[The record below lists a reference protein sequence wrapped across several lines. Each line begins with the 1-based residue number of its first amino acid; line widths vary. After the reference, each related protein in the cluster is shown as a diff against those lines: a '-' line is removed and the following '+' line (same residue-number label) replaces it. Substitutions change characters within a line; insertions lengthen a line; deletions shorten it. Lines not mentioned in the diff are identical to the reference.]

1 MQAMGGTQREASSMM
16 SDTYDQNDNVNDEPS
31 NTNDDLEGSDIDDES
46 DAEDFENDSD
56 ADEVDDDSDT
66 DNDVDDEASRYLKT
80 LIRRHLRTIMEDF
93 QAPEPPTVQQIEIST
108 VRDFMIQMI
117 IAGLEQDHDTMLAYL
132 VRAAV
137 DVGRTATVERLET
150 IDGFLQRTVN
160 TIMGVGATEGRA
172 FLQSVLE
179 HLLRKDGSETD
190 ALSSRHSSEFER
202 VSGVIVTIGN
212 DTMQVAFDDILSFFW
227 STQLWS
233 TQLDTTCHQCHRAF
247 VQNEPPIRTIAQ
259 YEQNSSTSNVHIRLF
274 NRHFSCLEE
283 TGTFFVPV
291 SHVWDDSIR
300 RANESKI
307 HDDEAASTL
316 IGTLK
321 ALFEGAEEAYQPG
334 VEFWHDYFSVPQW
347 EPETKDSLLLRI
359 PAIYHL
365 AEEILVHMSDFTSPH
380 VWLLLIGNHLGA
392 EITLLQALNKVLIFR
407 ALCESQW
414 MKRMWVTLE
423 YAQSRAACLM
433 DQSNHIHRT
442 PDGNGLFARDSFS
455 QLVSGAH
462 GQLLG
467 LFRHAK
473 TFARSLSLPGDFLG
487 GIANR
492 ETGPRQLCL
501 GEAVEVVAKKECFLF
516 RDRFIAI
523 HILINGNMLHNNSL
537 PLPIMEIDACAQVW
551 RSALVKNDYSPLL
564 LQPRE
569 CVVASNPGTGVP
581 SFLVGHRSLD
591 GAEWNLGNL
600 KAPPRR
606 PLIGID
612 PVVQAELDLVGEIEK
627 IHYLGV
633 EDSGEIAGVDW
644 VIRLLYSM
652 AQAEGTLLSPEKLVD
667 GLNRVFPFDMV
678 HKEAARLLVDM
689 VLTFR
694 QRQEQ
699 DDEFESSLEEQLESY
714 STAPE
719 GEDGSHQRREAA
731 AKISQI
737 LQLDKHIMGE
747 ISDQITRL
755 TRSRHIARRRRDRG
769 VVNGEAICEVRCP
782 GCQSVTLFRLD
793 LRDTA
798 GVRHKVFRIQGL
810 SYSEGVEDGVGLVI
824 NNGRITGRMFYG
836 PPACDCHL
844 PETMTI
850 N

>member
-1 MQAMGGTQREASSMM
+1 MYIMGRTQQEVSSMM
-16 SDTYDQNDNVNDEPS
+16 NDTYDQDDNVNDGPD
-31 NTNDDLEGSDIDDES
+31 NTNNDSEDSDIGDES
-46 DAEDFENDSD
+46 DAEDVENDSD
-56 ADEVDDDSDT
+56 ADEVDDDSDA
-66 DNDVDDEASRYLKT
+66 DKDVDDEAFEYLKK
-80 LIRRHLRTIMEDF
+80 LIRRHLRTVMADF
-93 QAPEPPTVQQIEIST
+93 QAPEPPTMQQLDDGPF
-108 VRDFMIQMI
+108 RDLMIQTI
-117 IAGLEQDHDTMLAYL
+117 IACLEQDHDTMLAYL

-137 DVGRTATVERLET
+137 DVGKTATDERLET
-150 IDGFLQRTVN
+150 IDGFLRTVN
-160 TIMGVGATEGRA
+160 TIMEVGVTEGTA

-179 HLLRKDGSETD
+179 HLLRRDGSETE
-190 ALSSRHSSEFER
+190 APSSRHSSECER
-202 VSGVIVTIGN
+202 VSGVTVFIRN

-227 STQLWS
+227 G
-233 TQLDTTCHQCHRAF
+233 TQLDTTCHQCHQAF
-247 VQNEPPIRTIAQ
+247 VPNEPPIRTIAQ
-259 YEQNSSTSNVHIRLF
+259 HEQNSSTSDVHIRLF
-274 NRHFSCLEE
+274 NRHFSCLEK

-300 RANESKI
+300 RANESKF

-316 IGTLK
+316 IRTLK
-321 ALFEGAEEAYQPG
+321 ALFDGAEGAYQTG

-347 EPETKDSLLLRI
+347 EPETKESLLLRI

-365 AEEILVHMSDFTSPH
+365 AEEILVQMSDLTFAH
-380 VWLLLIGNHLGA
+380 AWLLLVGNRLGP
-392 EITLLQALNKVLIFR
+392 EVTLLQALNKVLIFR

-414 MKRMWVTLE
+414 MRRMWVTLE

-433 DQSNHIHRT
+433 DQSNYIHRT
-442 PDGNGLFARDSFS
+442 PDGNGIFPRDSFS
-455 QLVSGAH
+455 QLVNGAH

-467 LFRHAK
+467 LFRYAK

-501 GEAVEVVAKKECFLF
+501 GEAVEVVARKECFLF

-537 PLPIMEIDACAQVW
+537 PLPTMEIDACAQVW
-551 RSALVKNDYSPLL
+551 RSALVKNDYSALL

-569 CVVASNPGTGVP
+569 CVVASNPGAGVP
-581 SFLVGHRSLD
+581 SFLVGHGSLN

-600 KAPPRR
+600 IAPSRR
-606 PLIGID
+606 PLVDLD

-627 IHYLGV
+627 IRYLGV

-644 VIRLLYSM
+644 VIQLLYSV
-652 AQAEGTLLSPEKLVD
+652 AQAEETLLSPEKLVD
-667 GLNRVFPFDMV
+667 GLNRIFPFDII
-678 HKEAARLLVDM
+678 HDKAAKLLVNM
-689 VLTFR
+689 VLTFKE
-694 QRQEQ
+694 RQEQ
-699 DDEFESSLEEQLESY
+699 DDEFETSLEEQLESY

-731 AKISQI
+731 ENISQI

-747 ISDQITRL
+747 ISDQISRL

-798 GVRHKVFRIQGL
+798 GVRHRVFRIQGL
-810 SYSEGVEDGVGLVI
+810 SYSEGVKDGVGLVI
-824 NNGRITGRMFYG
+824 NDGRITGRMFYG

-844 PETMTI
+844 PETIAI

>member
-1 MQAMGGTQREASSMM
+1 MQAKGGTQREVSSMM
-16 SDTYDQNDNVNDEPS
+16 NDTYDQDDN
-31 NTNDDLEGSDIDDES
+31 DLEGSDIEDES
-46 DAEDFENDSD
+46 DAEDVENDSD
-56 ADEVDDDSDT
+56 ADEADDDSDT
-66 DNDVDDEASRYLKT
+66 DDDIGDEASKYLKK

-93 QAPEPPTVQQIEIST
+93 QAPEPPTVQQIDNST
-108 VRDFMIQMI
+108 VRDFIIQMI

-137 DVGRTATVERLET
+137 DVGKTATAERLET
-150 IDGFLQRTVN
+150 IDGFLRQTVN
-160 TIMGVGATEGRA
+160 TIMGVGATEGTA

-179 HLLRKDGSETD
+179 HLLRKDGSEND
-190 ALSSRHSSEFER
+190 ALSPRHSSEFEC
-202 VSGVIVTIGN
+202 VSGVTASIGK

-227 STQLWS
+227 STQL
-233 TQLDTTCHQCHRAF
+233 DTTCHHCHRAF

-259 YEQNSSTSNVHIRLF
+259 HEQNSSTSNVHIRLF
-274 NRHFSCLEE
+274 NRHLSCLEE

-347 EPETKDSLLLRI
+347 KPETKDSLLLRI

-365 AEEILVHMSDFTSPH
+365 AEEILVHMSDFTSLH
-380 VWLLLIGNHLGA
+380 VWLFLIGNRPGP

-407 ALCESQW
+407 DLCESQW

-442 PDGNGLFARDSFS
+442 PDGTGIFPRDSFS
-455 QLVSGAH
+455 QLVNGAH
-462 GQLLG
+462 LQLLG
-467 LFRHAK
+467 LFRYAK
-473 TFARSLSLPGDFLG
+473 TFARSISLPGDFLG

-501 GEAVEVVAKKECFLF
+501 GEAVELVAKKECFFF

-523 HILINGNMLHNNSL
+523 HILINGNTLHDNSL

-569 CVVASNPGTGVP
+569 CVVTSNPETGVP

-591 GAEWNLGNL
+591 GAQWNLGDL
-600 KAPPRR
+600 KAPPSR
-606 PLIGID
+606 PLIVID

-644 VIRLLYSM
+644 VIRLLYSV

-667 GLNRVFPFDMV
+667 GLNRVFPFDMM
-678 HKEAARLLVDM
+678 HKEAAKLLVNM

-694 QRQEQ
+694 ERQEQ

-731 AKISQI
+731 EMISKI

-747 ISDQITRL
+747 LSDQISRL
-755 TRSRHIARRRRDRG
+755 TSSRHVARRRRDRG
-769 VVNGEAICEVRCP
+769 VVNGEPICEVRCP

-798 GVRHKVFRIQGL
+798 GVRHKVFRIPGL
-810 SYSEGVEDGVGLVI
+810 GYSEGVEDGVGLVI
-824 NNGRITGRMFYG
+824 SNGRITGRMFYG

-844 PETMTI
+844 PEAMAI